1 LSKALKISVGLLL
14 SILPALGAEEHTSLQ
29 ALRALMATENNF
41 SRASVEH
48 GIRDSFLQFFADDS
62 IIFAPEPK
70 NGKKFYANYEDKGRK
85 LIWQPIFATIANSA
99 DLGVTTGPWEMK
111 KSASDDTPIAFGQF
125 VSIWKKQLDKSW
137 KVIVDVGMDNP
148 QPKKPPGEVRL
159 SPPNE
164 MLQSED
170 VDLSRRALENAE
182 IAFAEALTEDEGGA
196 IVTWASNDIRVF
208 RENAFPAVGK
218 TTAKLLLNSDTAKMM
233 RTSSGGG
240 MSASADLAYRYG
252 AYSAD
257 QTNVTERGYFLSIWK
272 AERNGAWKI
281 IVDLQKKAPTP
292 SPTP

>member
-1 LSKALKISVGLLL
+1 M

-29 ALRALMATENNF
+29 ALRALVATENNF

-111 KSASDDTPIAFGQF
+111 SSASDDTSVAFGQF
-125 VSIWKKQLDKSW
+125 VSIWKRQPEKSW
-137 KVIVDVGMDNP
+137 KVIVDVGIDNP
-148 QPKKPPGEVRL
+148 QAEKPPGEAER

-164 MLQSED
+164 VLQSED
-170 VDLSRRALENAE
+170 VDLARRALENAE
-182 IAFAEALTEDEGGA
+182 IAFAKALTEDEGGA

-208 RENAFPAVGK
+208 RENAFPVVGK
-218 TTAKLLLNSDTAKMM
+218 TAAKLMLNSDTAKMM
-233 RTSSGGG
+233 RASSGGG
-240 MSASADLAYRYG
+240 DECLGRSRLPIRCVFSRSNERDRARLFSIDLESR
-252 AYSAD
+252 
-257 QTNVTERGYFLSIWK
+257 T
-272 AERNGAWKI
+272 
-281 IVDLQKKAPTP
+281 
-292 SPTP
+292 

>member
-1 LSKALKISVGLLL
+1 LLL
-14 SILPALGAEEHTSLQ
+14 SIVPALGAEEHTSLQ
-29 ALRALMATENNF
+29 ALRALVATENNF

-62 IIFAPEPK
+62 VIFAPEPK

-111 KSASDDTPIAFGQF
+111 KSASDNTPIAFGQF

-137 KVIVDVGMDNP
+137 KVIVDVGIDNP

-164 MLQSED
+164 MHQSED

-182 IAFAEALTEDEGGA
+182 IAFAKALREDERGA

-218 TTAKLLLNSDTAKMM
+218 TTAKLLLGSDTAKMT

-257 QTNVTERGYFLSIWK
+257 RTNMTERGHFLSIWK
-272 AERNGAWKI
+272 AERNGPWKI

>member
-1 LSKALKISVGLLL
+1 LLL
-14 SILPALGAEEHTSLQ
+14 SILPALGAEEHTPLQ
-29 ALRALMATENNF
+29 ALRALVATENNF
-41 SRASVEH
+41 SHASVEH

-111 KSASDDTPIAFGQF
+111 SSASDDTSVAFGQF
-125 VSIWKKQLDKSW
+125 VSIWKRQPEKSW
-137 KVIVDVGMDNP
+137 KVIVDVGIDNP
-148 QPKKPPGEVRL
+148 QAEKPPGEAEL

-164 MLQSED
+164 VLQSED
-170 VDLSRRALENAE
+170 VDLARRALENAE
-182 IAFAEALTEDEGGA
+182 IAFAKALTEDEGGA

-208 RENAFPAVGK
+208 RENAFPVVGK
-218 TTAKLLLNSDTAKMM
+218 TAAKLMLNSDTAKMM
-233 RTSSGGG
+233 RASSGGG

-257 QTNVTERGYFLSIWK
+257 RMNVTERGYFLSIWK
-272 AERNGAWKI
+272 AERDGAWKI

>member
-29 ALRALMATENNF
+29 ALRALVATENNF

-48 GIRDSFLQFFADDS
+48 GIRDSFMQFFADDS
-62 IIFAPEPK
+62 IIFAPQPK
-70 NGKKFYANYEDKGRK
+70 NGKKFYTNYEDKGRK
-85 LIWQPIFATIANSA
+85 LIWQAIFATIANSA

-111 KSASDDTPIAFGQF
+111 KSASDDTPIAFGQV
-125 VSIWKKQLDKSW
+125 VSVWKKQPDKSW
-137 KVIVDVGMDNP
+137 KVIVDVGIDNP
-148 QPKKPPGEVRL
+148 QPKKPPGEVQL

-164 MLQSED
+164 GLQSED
-170 VDLSRRALENAE
+170 VDPARRALENAE
-182 IAFAEALTEDEGGA
+182 IAFAKALTKDEGGP

-218 TTAKLLLNSDTAKMM
+218 TAAKLMLNSDTAKMT

-257 QTNVTERGYFLSIWK
+257 RTNTTEHGYFLSVWK
-272 AERNGAWKI
+272 AELNGAWKI